1 MCRPAFENP
10 HFWPQV
16 GALDVVRVQRHCAAS
31 GSGGGGH
38 PDPEGGHQQHA
49 SIIPLKVERMGTW
62 YLCLMR
68 ALQVPIATIM
78 HGFERKPPSQD
89 CFWHPPKNHS
99 YESKGER
106 VVNDGNTNQTC
117 SWNERHWDAPGTEAM
132 RARAGYTDDAN
143 NGANIDGA
151 SSDGVDAAATAGA
164 AMPPTSSDAASIGK
178 AWHATSARSRVEQF
192 YDSGTAQKV
201 YEMFK
206 DDFRLLK
213 YQEWDG
219 LSRFIDT

>member
-1 MCRPAFENP
+1 MPTSIMCRPAFENP

-31 GSGGGGH
+31 GGGGH
-38 PDPEGGHQQHA
+38 LDQQHA

-68 ALQVPIATIM
+68 ALQVPVTAIM

-99 YESKGER
+99 YES
-106 VVNDGNTNQTC
+106 NC

-143 NGANIDGA
+143 NGAKIDGA
-151 SSDGVDAAATAGA
+151 SIVSNGRDAATAAGT
-164 AMPPTSSDAASIGK
+164 AMPPIPSDAASIGK
-178 AWHATSARSRVEQF
+178 AWHATSARSRVKQF

-213 YQEWDG
+213 YEEWDG
-219 LSRFIDT
+219 LSPFIDT